1 VHEVFINYRTKDGK
15 ETAYVI
21 DQALSGRFGTDSIF
35 RAPKSIEPGANY
47 IDALVNGVRRSSVLL
62 ALIGPDW
69 LNAPDR
75 KRPGRR
81 ALDGAEDWVRRE
93 IEEAFACG
101 VLVVPILLGRHTEQL
116 EPQHLPLPLAGLA
129 DCQYLQFSLRN
140 AESDLARLGDRLAKQ
155 VPALAALDKSRQPQK
170 HQIPPTAWACATA
183 ASAAASATS
192 GGTSALSSTSP
203 RRRSTPVAAT
213 RSAPRS
219 TATAPTTS
227 PATTTAASTSSS
239 ALPGVARAE
248 SDD

>member
-1 VHEVFINYRTKDGK
+1 VFINYRTKDGK

-21 DQALSGRFGTDSIF
+21 DQGLSGRFGTDSIF

-75 KRPGRR
+75 KRPDRR

-116 EPQHLPLPLAGLA
+116 ERQHLPSPLAGLA
-129 DCQYLQFSLRN
+129 DCQYLRFSLRN
-140 AESDLARLGDRLAKQ
+140 AESDLAHLGDRLTKQ
-155 VPALAALDKSRQPQK
+155 VPALAALDKSP
-170 HQIPPTAWACATA
+170 ATA
-183 ASAAASATS
+183 EAPDPSDSLTVRNRGQRGGIGNVGGNVGTFVNESKAPLHTGS
-192 GGTSALSSTSP
+192 GDQISNQINGDGTNHLAGDNHGGIHQQFGPP
-203 RRRSTPVAAT
+203 RRREGGE
-213 RSAPRS
+213 R
-219 TATAPTTS
+219 
-227 PATTTAASTSSS
+227 
-239 ALPGVARAE
+239 
-248 SDD
+248 